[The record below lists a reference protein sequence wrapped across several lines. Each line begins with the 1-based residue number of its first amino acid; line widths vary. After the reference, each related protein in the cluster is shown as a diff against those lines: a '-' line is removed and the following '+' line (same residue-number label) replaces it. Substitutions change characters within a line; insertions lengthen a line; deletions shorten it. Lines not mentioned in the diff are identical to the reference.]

1 MFLLAEPLL
10 IELTNSTEVNSVR
23 RVICRIESENVFPVC
38 HYDVSESSHFFF
50 FCFCFTLFSVC
61 VFWYILSFVL
71 LLLQLLFLALIFL
84 VLFAMH
90 VHLTAVA
97 VELSYATIR
106 Q

>member
-50 FCFCFTLFSVC
+50 LFCFTLFSVC